1 MRLISFIALT
11 GAAAATTLLAQKVKK
26 SKAKKRAD
34 APRDALFMS
43 QPEQADA
50 QGQTG
55 VKNAPQDPVGRANPE
70 MQKILR
76 VLKSLGGKPIERL
89 TTIEARLQPT
99 PADAVEA
106 LLRDQGKN
114 PAHLKAEMGVAVQ
127 NTQYPGVEKSLPA
140 RLYIP
145 GDRVDGIRPVIVY
158 YHGGGFVIADLDT
171 YDAAPR
177 ALAKKTGAIVVS
189 VDYRRAP
196 EHKFPAAHEDAF
208 AAYQWVIA
216 NAVQWGGDPTR
227 VAVAGE
233 SAGGNLAAN
242 VAIMARDKGIL
253 APAHMVLVYPLAG
266 NDLMTLSYQE
276 NAKAVPLNK
285 PMMEW
290 FIRHTLRNPADRQN
304 PMINLVAADLSGL
317 PSATVIT
324 AEIDPLRTEGRLL
337 AERLKLAGSKVSY
350 RNFEGVTHEFFG
362 MDAVLADA
370 VAAQD
375 MAAQSLTES
384 FKGRFMPMKQAAN
397 AH

>member
-1 MRLISFIALT
+1 MRGISLITLS
-11 GAAAATTLLAQKVKK
+11 GAAIATVLLAKKVKDI
-26 SKAKKRAD
+26 KAKKKAD
-34 APRDALFMS
+34 APRDALFLSEPERAAS
-43 QPEQADA
+43 QAR
-50 QGQTG
+50 TV
-55 VKNAPQDPVGRANPE
+55 VKNAPQDPIGRANPE

-76 VLKSLGGKPIERL
+76 VLKSLDGKPIERL
-89 TTIEARLQPT
+89 TAIEARLQPT
-99 PADAVEA
+99 PADAIEA

-114 PAHLKAEMGVAVQ
+114 PAHLKAEMGIAVQ
-127 NTQYPGVEKSLPA
+127 NTQYPGAEKPLPA
-140 RLYIP
+140 RLYLP

-158 YHGGGFVIADLDT
+158 YHGGGFVIADLDA

-242 VAIMARDKGIL
+242 VAIMAREKGLL
-253 APAHMVLVYPLAG
+253 APAHMLLVYPLAG

-276 NAKAVPLNK
+276 NVKAVPLNK

-290 FIRHTLRNPADRQN
+290 FIRHALKSPADQQN

-324 AEIDPLRTEGRLL
+324 AELDPLRTEGRLL
-337 AERLKLAGSKVSY
+337 AERLKVAGNEVSY

-375 MAAQSLTES
+375 MAVQNLTEA
-384 FKGRFMPMKQAAN
+384 FKTRIVQMKAAN
-397 AH
+397 AN

>member
-1 MRLISFIALT
+1 MRILSMITLAGASVATAALV
-11 GAAAATTLLAQKVKK
+11 AKQVKK
-26 SKAKKRAD
+26 VKAKKRAN
-34 APRDALFMS
+34 APRDALFQS
-43 QPEQADA
+43 EPASSETPPA
-50 QGQTG
+50 
-55 VKNAPQDPVGRANPE
+55 VKNAPQDPIARANPE
-70 MQKILR
+70 MQKVLR

-99 PADAVEA
+99 PADAVET
-106 LLRDQGKN
+106 LLRDEGKN

-127 NTQYPGVEKSLPA
+127 NTQYPGAETTLQA

-145 GDRVDGIRPVIVY
+145 GDRVDGVRPVIVY
-158 YHGGGFVIADLDT
+158 YHGGGFVIADLDV

-208 AAYQWVIA
+208 VAYQWVIA

-227 VAVAGE
+227 IAVAGE

-242 VAIMARDKGIL
+242 VAIMARDRGLL
-253 APAHMVLVYPLAG
+253 APAHMLLVYPLAG

-276 NAKAVPLNK
+276 NARAVPLNK

-290 FIRHTLRNPADRQN
+290 FIRHTLRSPADKQN
-304 PMINLVAADLSGL
+304 VMINLVGADLSRL

-324 AEIDPLRTEGRLL
+324 AEIDPLRSEGRVL
-337 AERLKLAGSKVSY
+337 AERLKLAGSTVSY

-370 VAAQD
+370 AAAQD
-375 MAAQSLTES
+375 LAAENLAQA
-384 FKGRFMPMKQAAN
+384 FKGRFQQVRRAAN
-397 AH
+397 AN